1 MTSIKHLT
9 DFSDK
14 LNPMLVK
21 ELRQGLRGVGF
32 VILFITLQAFLA
44 FILLTTAAGASYQN
58 SGHLLSRIIFFFFS
72 FAVLIVQ
79 PLRGITALS
88 SEIKGNTIDLL
99 CLTRLSAWRITFG
112 KWVSLM
118 SQSALIL
125 TAIIPYLILRYFF
138 GDMHIFS
145 ELLLL
150 FTLYVISGL
159 FTGVTIGLSA
169 MPSAFLR
176 VLIPIGAAFFVFI
189 MISTSF
195 ASGKFT
201 YQKVID
207 SVTLGTMK
215 EAFTYLGLLLSSLYG
230 TWIFLDLGTSVI
242 APISENR
249 ATFKRVVS
257 FALIALALLVFVF
270 ADMEPAL
277 TLAISVILAIPICSI
292 SLTENPSLTPP
303 ITARF
308 LQSGRVGKI
317 AGRFLYPGWATGLL
331 YVSLLYLLLHI
342 PLWLQADHWVTGEHI
357 GLITINTVFA
367 TMLMALVLTRI
378 IARKSANRMGFFIL
392 FLLIQAITLGVITT
406 IESISHN
413 LHVFEIFFWL
423 PVSVIWLQDGNRL
436 APEEIL
442 VLSYLNLI
450 VYFVIALICSR
461 PIWKHIREVEQ
472 QTEQT
477 TTPTA

>member
-1 MTSIKHLT
+1 
-9 DFSDK
+9 
-14 LNPMLVK
+14 MLF
-21 ELRQGLRGVGF
+21 RS

-44 FILLTTAAGASYQN
+44 FILLTTAAGASYEN

-72 FAVLIVQ
+72 VAVLIVQ

-88 SEIKGNTIDLL
+88 TEIKGNTIDLL
-99 CLTRLSAWRITFG
+99 CLTRLTAWRITFG
-112 KWVSLM
+112 KWVSIM

-150 FTLYVISGL
+150 LTLFIISGL
-159 FTGVTIGLSA
+159 FTAITIGLSA
-169 MPSAFLR
+169 MPSVFLR

-189 MISTSF
+189 TISTSF
-195 ASGKFT
+195 ASSKYS
-201 YQKVID
+201 YQKIID
-207 SVTLGTMK
+207 LVTLETVGETL
-215 EAFTYLGLLLSSLYG
+215 TYLGLLLSSIYG
-230 TWIFLDLGTSVI
+230 TWMALDLGTSMI

-257 FALIALALLVFVF
+257 FVLIALALLVFVF
-270 ADMEPAL
+270 ADVEPEL
-277 TLAISVILAIPICSI
+277 TLVISVILAIPICSI
-292 SLTENPSLTPP
+292 SLTENPDLTPP

-308 LQSGRVGKI
+308 LQSGRAGKI
-317 AGRFLYPGWATGLL
+317 AGRFFYPGWATGLV
-331 YVSLLYLLLHI
+331 YVSLIYLLLHA

-357 GLITINTVFA
+357 GIITINTVFA

-406 IESISHN
+406 IESISNN
-413 LHVFEIFFWL
+413 LHIFEIFFWL
-423 PVSVIWLQDGNRL
+423 PVSVLGLQDDNRL
-436 APEEIL
+436 VPEEIL
-442 VLSYLNLI
+442 ALSYLNLI

-477 TTPTA
+477 TTLTS